1 MRRGKNF
8 IQGSRNHR
16 KPEDRYRKVYN
27 RVLKSV
33 IRTTGTGRLRMTR
46 QRESAVHMRIFR
58 ERESRRHKNS
68 TCEGKAR
75 GFDRAAA
82 CQSARKGHSDIF
94 STDRTERARPP
105 AHNRTST
112 RSRPPLSLRRN
123 RAAQPGKN
131 TQTEGCQRLP
141 DSPLSISKSPFRTDP
156 ADRNDV
162 QTAAAMKSPTAV
174 VE

>member
-1 MRRGKNF
+1 
-8 IQGSRNHR
+8 
-16 KPEDRYRKVYN
+16 
-27 RVLKSV
+27 
-33 IRTTGTGRLRMTR
+33 MTR
-46 QRESAVHMRIFR
+46 QRKSAVHMRIFR

-94 STDRTERARPP
+94 STDRTERAEEKKKIPP
-105 AHNRTST
+105 VEQVIDYLNKNYAFRRNTVLDRRHNRTST

-156 ADRNDV
+156 TDRNDV

>member
-1 MRRGKNF
+1 MLGEQKSRNGGTFFRKEITYFDYRTSSLPEFSHSPSPAAATERAYNKLLPLNPCAERK
-8 IQGSRNHR
+8 ISYRENRNHR
-16 KPEDRYRKVYN
+16 KPEDRYGKVYN
-27 RVLKSV
+27 RVPKSV

-46 QRESAVHMRIFR
+46 QRKSAVHMRIFR

-105 AHNRTST
+105 A
-112 RSRPPLSLRRN
+112 
-123 RAAQPGKN
+123 A
-131 TQTEGCQRLP
+131 
-141 DSPLSISKSPFRTDP
+141 
-156 ADRNDV
+156 
-162 QTAAAMKSPTAV
+162 
-174 VE
+174 